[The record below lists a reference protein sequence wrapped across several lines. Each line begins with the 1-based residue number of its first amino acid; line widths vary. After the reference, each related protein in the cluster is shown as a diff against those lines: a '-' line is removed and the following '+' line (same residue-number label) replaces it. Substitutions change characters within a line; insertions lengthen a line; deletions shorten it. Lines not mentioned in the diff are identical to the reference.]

1 MNEMIDSLNAYIAD
15 FSADKLIMLIMAI
28 FAVVG
33 GVDKIRGNKH
43 GYGTRYDEGFEA
55 LGSLA
60 IAMVGMIALV
70 PVIKL
75 TLGAIVSKFFLLIGA
90 DPSLFAGIFMD
101 MDVGGYA
108 LAKELARTEAM
119 GCFTGMIVAAVM
131 GVNPVFNI
139 PVALA
144 IIEERDRKYLA
155 SGILLGFTTVPIAC
169 LTGGFLMIGF
179 DWNLTV
185 KDVLLNT
192 WPILVLSIFAIAGLL
207 LIQEKMLKA
216 FLIFGKGITALITAG
231 TVIAVFQYLTGL
243 RLPLFHVM
251 VEPDEAGVV
260 PLEDAVAITGGIALV
275 LIGAF
280 PMVTFITRKF
290 SGPLTRLGKKFGL
303 DETSMVGLI
312 SNLPNNILVFQ
323 IMKDMNPKGKIL
335 NCAFTVSASFV
346 LGDHLG
352 FVASANQEMIV
363 PNVVAKL
370 VGGITALVAA
380 NFLWEKFVPD
390 EAISAQQ
397 ACGTSKI

>member
-1 MNEMIDSLNAYIAD
+1 MSIMMDSLQDFVSD
-15 FSADKLIMLIMAI
+15 FSINKLIMLVMAV
-28 FAVVG
+28 FAVIG
-33 GVDKIRGNKH
+33 GIDKIRGNKK
-43 GYGTRYDEGFEA
+43 GYGVRYDEGFEA

-75 TLGAIVSKFFLLIGA
+75 VLGGAITKLFTMIGA

-108 LAKELARTEAM
+108 LAKELAASEAV
-119 GCFTGMIVAAVM
+119 GCFTGMIIAAVM
-131 GVNPVFNI
+131 GVNPAFNI

-144 IIEERDRKYLA
+144 IIEEEDRKFLA
-155 SGILLGFTTVPIAC
+155 SGTLLGFTTVPIAC
-169 LTGGFLMIGF
+169 LSGGFIMIALG
-179 DWNLTV
+179 WELTV

-192 WPILVLSIFAIAGLL
+192 LPILVLSILTIAGLL
-207 LIQEKMLKA
+207 LAAEKMMKG
-216 FLIFGKGITALITAG
+216 FLLFGKGITCLITAG
-231 TVIAVFQYLTGL
+231 TVIAVFQYLTDI

-251 VEPDEAGVV
+251 VQPDAAGVV

-290 SGPLTRLGKKFGL
+290 SAPLTRLGQKFGL

-323 IMKDMNPKGKIL
+323 LMKDMNPKGKIL

-352 FVASANQEMIV
+352 FVASANQEMMV
-363 PNVVAKL
+363 PNIAAKL
-370 VGGITALVAA
+370 IGGLTALIAA
-380 NFLWEKFVPD
+380 NLLWKRFVPD
-390 EAISAQQ
+390 SMQGNEKRERDA
-397 ACGTSKI
+397 G

>member
-1 MNEMIDSLNAYIAD
+1 MDIMLDSLHAYIAD
-15 FSADKLIMLIMAI
+15 FSADKLIMLIMAV

-33 GVDKIRGNKH
+33 GIDKIRGNKW
-43 GYGTRYDEGFEA
+43 GYGARYDEGFEA
-55 LGSLA
+55 LGALA

-75 TLGAIVSKFFLLIGA
+75 AVEGAVSRLFLLMGA

-101 MDVGGYA
+101 IDVGGYL
-108 LAKELARTEAM
+108 LAKELASTEAM
-119 GCFTGMIVAAVM
+119 GCFTGMIIAAVM
-131 GVNPVFNI
+131 GVNPAFNI

-144 IIEERDRKYLA
+144 IIREEDRKYLA
-155 SGILLGFTTVPIAC
+155 SGTLLGFTTVPIAC
-169 LTGGFLMIGF
+169 FVGGFVMIAFGW
-179 DWNLTV
+179 DLTI

-192 WPILVLSIFAIAGLL
+192 MPILVLSVLIIAGLL
-207 LIQEKMLKA
+207 RAPDKMLKG
-216 FLIFGKGITALITAG
+216 FLAFGKGVTILITAG

-251 VEPDEAGVV
+251 VEPDAAGVV
-260 PLEDAVAITGGIALV
+260 PLEDAVAVTGAIALV

-290 SGPLTRLGKKFGL
+290 SAPLTRLGKQFDL

-323 IMKDMNPKGKIL
+323 LMKDMNPKGKIL

-346 LGDHLG
+346 LGDHLA
-352 FVASANQEMIV
+352 FVASVNQEMMI
-363 PNVVAKL
+363 PNIAAKL
-370 VGGITALVAA
+370 VGGFTALIAA
-380 NFLWEKFVPD
+380 NLLWERFLPD
-390 EAISAQQ
+390 QER
-397 ACGTSKI
+397 KN